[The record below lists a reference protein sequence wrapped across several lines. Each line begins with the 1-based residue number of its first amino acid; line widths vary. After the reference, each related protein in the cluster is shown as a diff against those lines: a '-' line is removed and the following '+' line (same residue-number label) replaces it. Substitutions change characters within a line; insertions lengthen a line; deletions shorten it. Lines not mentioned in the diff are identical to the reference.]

1 MFEAYGAL
9 ILYFE
14 ALKYEAT
21 TKDGVWN
28 LPDGDDFYQYQLS
41 ENTTTDYT
49 PEKVHQIGLSEVARI
64 KTEMWNILILE
75 GYTDT
80 TKSIGEIIQKLK
92 KEERFLHQNND
103 EGRKKVIERSND
115 ILDQINDGLN
125 EAFDIRP

>member
-64 KTEMWNILILE
+64 KTEMWNILTLE

-92 KEERFLHQNND
+92 KEESFLYQNND
-103 EGRKKVIERSND
+103 EGRKKVIERYND